1 MNATAR
7 LLHVSFYVRNAAITP
22 EYGLVELAWDF
33 LDNDSGSAT
42 IVGAMGASSPTGG
55 NFRQRLTQDEKTA
68 ETRRRLLDA
77 AVVCLIDR
85 GYANTT
91 TSEIA
96 ERAGLSRGAQLYH
109 FPKKEELLT
118 SAVEH
123 LFQLMFGEMKEK
135 VSRLT
140 NEDDRRAMA
149 IDSLWEIAN
158 GRFMTAFIEL
168 IVASRTDS
176 YLRESVRAANDRSV
190 EFIDRSFKEL
200 FPLPDS
206 AGDDYD
212 LIPHVVIM
220 LLQGIALEGQALNP
234 VLTARILT
242 AIKTFKL

>member
-1 MNATAR
+1 
-7 LLHVSFYVRNAAITP
+7 
-22 EYGLVELAWDF
+22 
-33 LDNDSGSAT
+33 
-42 IVGAMGASSPTGG
+42 MGASSPTGG

-77 AVVCLIDR
+77 AIGCLIDR

-123 LFQLMFGEMKEK
+123 LYQLMFGEMKEK

-158 GRFMTAFIEL
+158 GRFMTAWIE
-168 IVASRTDS
+168 ICVASRTDS
-176 YLRESVRAANDRSV
+176 YLRESVSAAKDRV
-190 EFIDRSFKEL
+190 GELIDRSFREL
-200 FPLPDS
+200 FPRP
-206 AGDDYD
+206 AGAPAEYD
-212 LIPHVVIM
+212 LIPEVVLLI
-220 LLQGIALEGQALNP
+220 LQGMALEGQALNSEFTTK
-234 VLTARILT
+234 VLTAL
-242 AIKTFKL
+242 KTFKL